1 MKQVKYLITISMALF
16 ATIIFSTPAMAAPA
30 GIINLSN
37 CSGGGATITAA
48 TIDFTA
54 PVGGGNGCIQTST
67 GTNVTYT
74 GGGPLVSN
82 VDGVIKD
89 LPAGLLTD
97 FMTFTGNPNLHFDL
111 TSLGPGI
118 ANITCTG
125 LGLGQA
131 CSPFAGSPFILTVT
145 ATGTSIT
152 LNAAGVARDSSATT
166 TPWNGVFSM
175 QISGQ
180 TAAQIQTTINGGG
193 SISTTYSA
201 TITLTAG
208 PAPVPEPTT
217 MLLLGSGLTGI
228 VIKVRKR
235 RKAV

>member
-48 TIDFTA
+48 AIDFTT

-97 FMTFTGNPNLHFDL
+97 FMTFSGNPNLHFDL

-118 ANITCTG
+118 VNITCAG
-125 LGLGQA
+125 LGVGQA
-131 CSPFAGSPFILTVT
+131 CSPIAGSPFILTAT
-145 ATGTSIT
+145 AIGTSIT
-152 LNAAGVARDSSATT
+152 LNAAGVARDLSAST
-166 TPWNGVFSM
+166 TPWNGSFTS
-175 QISGQ
+175 QIAGI
-180 TAAQIQTTINGGG
+180 TPEALQTTLLGGG
-193 SISTTYSA
+193 SVSTSYSGSFQ
-201 TITLTAG
+201 LT
-208 PAPVPEPTT
+208 PSSPVPEPAT
-217 MLLLGSGLTGI
+217 MFLLGTGLAGI
-228 VIKVRKR
+228 AAKVRKR